1 MADLP
6 PISAAPPA
14 PAEPFFERRGPAG
27 VLLLHGYS
35 GAPAELR
42 PMGMALAEA
51 GYTVH
56 GPLLP
61 GHGGVPADLFGVRWE
76 DWADAGAA
84 GLALLRRECERVVV
98 VGFSMGGL
106 LALLLA
112 AREPVDAVM
121 ALAPAL
127 RLFGEPQLRLTGVLR
142 LVMPWFRPLER
153 ADFSDPRVRAQVLQR
168 VPGLDLDNPEV
179 VARVRQEARIP
190 VGSLYEI
197 VRLQAQARRELP
209 RVTAPLLLMQGRRD
223 TVVQPRSVEEVA
235 RLARSTDLRISWF
248 ERSGHLLPLE
258 EEREAVWAT
267 AARWLGAR
275 VPPESTAEAQRAPQV
290 NAKTQRRRD
299 AESTAS

>member
-1 MADLP
+1 MADRSPIVVP
-6 PISAAPPA
+6 PPAA
-14 PAEPFFERRGPAG
+14 PAEPFFERRGPVG

-42 PMGMALAEA
+42 PMGAALAGA

-76 DWADAGAA
+76 DWAEAASA
-84 GLALLRRECERVVV
+84 GLALLRRECERVAV

-112 AREPVDAVM
+112 ARGLVDAAVAM
-121 ALAPAL
+121 APAL
-127 RLFGEPQLRLTGVLR
+127 RLAEQPQLRLTGVLR

-168 VPGLDLDNPEV
+168 VPGLDLDDPQV

-190 VGSLYEI
+190 VGSLYEL
-197 VRLQAQARRELP
+197 VRLQAQARRELS

-223 TVVQPRSVEEVA
+223 TVVQPRSAEEVA
-235 RLARSTDLRISWF
+235 RLARSADLRISWF
-248 ERSGHLLPLE
+248 ERSGHLLPLD
-258 EEREAVWAT
+258 EEREAVWDT
-267 AARWLGAR
+267 AARWLSAR
-275 VPPESTAEAQRAPQV
+275 LPPEG
-290 NAKTQRRRD
+290 
-299 AESTAS
+299 